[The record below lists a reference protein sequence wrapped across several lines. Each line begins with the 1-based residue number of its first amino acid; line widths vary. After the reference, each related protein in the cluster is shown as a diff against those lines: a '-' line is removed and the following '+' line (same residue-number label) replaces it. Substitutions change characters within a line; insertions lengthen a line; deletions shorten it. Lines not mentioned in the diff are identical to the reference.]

1 MIETAVYNILT
12 LYMLM
17 ILLRWL
23 GARISLDVASGRLRF
38 ISVSTDPLIAKMR
51 QLFPSMGSFDFGP
64 ISALVMVWLIREI
77 AGVILNPSR
86 F

>member
-23 GARISLDVASGRLRF
+23 GAWISLDVASGRLRF
-38 ISVSTDPLIAKMR
+38 ISLGTDPLITKMR
-51 QLFPSMGSFDFGP
+51 KLFPSMGPFDFGP

-77 AGVILNPSR
+77 AVVVLTRSR

>member
-23 GARISLDVASGRLRF
+23 GAWISLDVASGRLRF
-38 ISVSTDPLIAKMR
+38 ISLGTDPLIAKMR
-51 QLFPSMGSFDFGP
+51 QLIPSMGPFDFGP

-77 AGVILNPSR
+77 TVRIMIGS
-86 F
+86 

>member
-1 MIETAVYNILT
+1 
-12 LYMLM
+12 MLL

-23 GARISLDVASGRLRF
+23 GAWIGLAVASGRLRF
-38 ISVSTDPLIAKMR
+38 ISLGTDPLIAKLR

-77 AGVILNPSR
+77 AGVILNSSR
-86 F
+86 FLT

>member
-1 MIETAVYNILT
+1 MLETAVYNILT

-23 GARISLDVASGRLRF
+23 GSSISLDVVSGRLRF
-38 ISVSTDPLIAKMR
+38 ISRGTDPLIAKMR
-51 QLFPSMGSFDFGP
+51 QLFPSTGPFDFGP
-64 ISALVMVWLIREI
+64 ISALVVVWLIREI
-77 AGVILNPSR
+77 ADLMLLRSR